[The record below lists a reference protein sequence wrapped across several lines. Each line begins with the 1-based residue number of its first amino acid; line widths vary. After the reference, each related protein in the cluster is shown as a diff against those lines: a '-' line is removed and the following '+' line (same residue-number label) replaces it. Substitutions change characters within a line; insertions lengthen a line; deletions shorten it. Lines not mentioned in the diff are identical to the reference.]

1 MIIVANM
8 ANEIMIDGVVIGYIH
23 YKKMADIPVKN
34 RSEKSERIID
44 MNITAGPNDK
54 AAQCPAFSSQGCSYY
69 DGQCSYC
76 GNTIECQRREEWMEE
91 KRPLE

>member
-1 MIIVANM
+1 M
-8 ANEIMIDGVVIGYIH
+8 ANEIMIDGVVIGYI
-23 YKKMADIPVKN
+23 YDKKMADILVEN
-34 RSEKSERIID
+34 RLEKSEIIFD
-44 MNITAGPNDK
+44 INIKAEPNDK